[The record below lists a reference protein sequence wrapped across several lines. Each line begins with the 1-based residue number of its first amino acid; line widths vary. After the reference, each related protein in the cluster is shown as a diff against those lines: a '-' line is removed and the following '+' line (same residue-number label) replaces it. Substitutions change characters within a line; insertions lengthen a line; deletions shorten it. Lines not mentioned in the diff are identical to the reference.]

1 MTTSRIARA
10 STVALTLSLPLIGC
24 APEQALDEAQVE
36 SSGAALAIRDL
47 DLAGDDA
54 VISGATR
61 PITVKT
67 PVSSPTS
74 SIQVASTVGFE
85 RESNHPWVVDIS
97 GTGGLNCRGVLIHP
111 LWVLTAAHCIGPIAG
126 TVSFTRTD
134 PVTGA
139 VVSQSRSMNASGPS
153 RGMFKHPDY
162 VFDSG
167 FGQPYNDIALIRL
180 ATPFAI
186 DRNIQ
191 TVALPNFFANPG
203 RVGAIVTHNHGG
215 APPAGSATVLRT
227 AQVGADQCTTPNG
240 FLCTKPPAGSVCE
253 GDSGSGFVQVLDG
266 RAQVV
271 GIASNMS
278 SNGSNCIPSDGE
290 LQLAD
295 VFAYRT
301 WILNTMGMGMDDVR
315 GRVRLRWAG
324 ASSPSILS
332 LQCLSADLPAIEVPA
347 NVPGG
352 EIAMN
357 CEDTRVFC
365 QAQGV
370 NMSLSGFSVRTIES
384 GSSSVQSLSYTSGW
398 TAAFGDP
405 GSAFLEYTCSLSRF
419 GLTVPTTTS
428 GGVLSTVP

>member
-10 STVALTLSLPLIGC
+10 STIALALSLPFVGC
-24 APEQALDEAQVE
+24 ASEEALDESELA
-36 SSGAALAIRDL
+36 SSRAALAIRNV
-47 DLAGDDA
+47 DLAGEGA
-54 VISGATR
+54 VIKGGTK

-67 PVSSPTS
+67 PVSIPSTP
-74 SIQVASTVGFE
+74 IQIASTVGFE
-85 RESNHPWVVDIS
+85 PQGNHPWVVDIS

-111 LWVLTAAHCIGPIAG
+111 LWVLTAAHCIGPYAG
-126 TVSFTRTD
+126 TVSYSRTD

-139 VVSQSRSMNASGPS
+139 VASGSRSMNASGPS

-180 ATPFAI
+180 ATAFNI

-191 TVALPNFFANPG
+191 TAALPNFYANPG

-215 APPAGSATVLRT
+215 TPPVGSATVLRT
-227 AQVGADQCTTPNG
+227 AQVGPNECATPNN
-240 FLCTKPPAGSVCE
+240 FLCTKPPAGSVCQ

-278 SNGSNCIPSDGE
+278 SNGTSCIPAGGQ

-295 VFAYRT
+295 VFAYRG
-301 WILNTMGMGMDDVR
+301 WILNTMGMGMDDIR

-352 EIAMN
+352 EIAIN

-370 NMSLSGFSVRTIES
+370 NMSLSGFSVRTIAN
-384 GSSSVQSLSYTSGW
+384 GTSSVQSLSYTSGW

-405 GSAFLEYTCSLSRF
+405 GTSFLEYTCSVSRF
-419 GLTVPTTTS
+419 GLTVPTTTN
-428 GGVLSTVP
+428 GGVLSTAP